1 MITAVDTS
9 VLIDVGVE
17 DAARAREAAQALE
30 ACASEGPLVVCDV
43 VLAEFARGFPPNEDP
58 ARWMSDF
65 GIAYDPIL
73 EETAVAAGRIHARH
87 SESSGQRSRRTVAD
101 LLIGAHASRQADRLL
116 TRDRGFYRDYFRGL
130 RVIEPA

>member
-1 MITAVDTS
+1 
-9 VLIDVGVE
+9 VGVE

>member
-43 VLAEFARGFPPNEDP
+43 VLAEFARGFPPDEDP
-58 ARWMSDF
+58 ARWMSDY

-87 SESSGQRSRRTVAD
+87 SESSGQRSRRAVAD
-101 LLIGAHASRQADRLL
+101 LLIGAHALRQANRLL

>member
-1 MITAVDTS
+1 MITAVDTN

-17 DAARAREAAQALE
+17 DAATAREAAQALE

-43 VLAEFARGFPPNEDP
+43 VLAEFARGFPPDEDP
-58 ARWMSDF
+58 ARWMSDY

-87 SESSGQRSRRTVAD
+87 SESSGQRSRRAVAD
-101 LLIGAHASRQADRLL
+101 LLIGAHALRQANRLL

>member
-1 MITAVDTS
+1 MITAVDTN

-30 ACASEGPLVVCDV
+30 ACASEGPLVICDV
-43 VLAEFARGFPPNEDP
+43 VLAEFARGFPPDEDP

-87 SESSGQRSRRTVAD
+87 SESSGQRSRRPVAD
-101 LLIGAHASRQADRLL
+101 LLIGAHALRQANRLL

>member
-1 MITAVDTS
+1 MITAVDTN

-43 VLAEFARGFPPNEDP
+43 VLAEFARGFPPDEDP
-58 ARWMSDF
+58 ARWMSAF

-87 SESSGQRSRRTVAD
+87 SESSGRRSRRTVAD
-101 LLIGAHASRQADRLL
+101 LLIGAHALRQANRLL

>member
-1 MITAVDTS
+1 MITAVDTN

-17 DAARAREAAQALE
+17 DAATAREAAQALE

>member
-43 VLAEFARGFPPNEDP
+43 VLAEFARGFPPDEDP

-87 SESSGQRSRRTVAD
+87 SESSGQRSRRAVAD
-101 LLIGAHASRQADRLL
+101 LLIGAHALRQANRLL